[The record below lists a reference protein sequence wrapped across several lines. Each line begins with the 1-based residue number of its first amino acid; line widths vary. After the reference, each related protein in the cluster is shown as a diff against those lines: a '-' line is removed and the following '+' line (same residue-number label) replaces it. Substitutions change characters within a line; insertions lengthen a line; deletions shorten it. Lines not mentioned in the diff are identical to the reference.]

1 MVQITLRTGK
11 NYISLPQIPSPAD
24 PETIFGRDV
33 EVWEYADGSWKRPTK
48 LECGK
53 GYYVYLPWG
62 TRKISI
68 TGVSCVVTIND
79 LLTVYNSFESGW
91 ALIGPGTD
99 TLDVR
104 NTELEGHVLKYSYTD
119 DKWYYTDIL
128 EPTKAYWLE
137 KPLPCD
143 APTTHF
149 SSVRELLKYFDTDN
163 DGFLTPADAERAR
176 DMLRNGEITETEF
189 ELVDNLFAYPATDIR
204 YGNIEARCPCQET
217 CELSCQE
224 ACELS
229 CQETCEFSCQEAC
242 EVSCQEACELSC
254 QETCEFSCQEACE
267 VSCQEACELSC
278 QETCEFSCQEAC
290 EVSCQ
295 EACELSCQGSCE
307 IECQQAL
314 KTIGCPIAVIAD
326 GTELTDN
333 LGPIRE
339 FRDKVLN
346 KYGFKWF
353 VNMYYGFITEK
364 LSPFL
369 YKHQTFRRIGRIVLR
384 GLLWFLQRR
393 RK

>member
-217 CELSCQE
+217 CEV
-224 ACELS
+224 S
-229 CQETCEFSCQEAC
+229 CQETCEFSCQETC
-242 EVSCQEACELSC
+242 EVSCQEACEL
-254 QETCEFSCQEACE
+254 F
-267 VSCQEACELSC
+267 
-278 QETCEFSCQEAC
+278 
-290 EVSCQ
+290 
-295 EACELSCQGSCE
+295 CQGSCE

-353 VNMYYGFITEK
+353 VNMYYGYITEK
-364 LSPFL
+364 MSPFL
-369 YKHQTFRRIGRIVLR
+369 YRHQTLRRIGRIVLR